1 MRLTL
6 RFGALTV
13 LLVLANSMLTRWS
26 VGTVLS
32 GAITAVAL
40 VLVRDGL
47 RPRSPMRGIA
57 TMTLLYWGL
66 SYVSNIIEALAFKVI
81 PVAGA
86 IESALAGLVLALVAA
101 WLLERL
107 TPPQANHSQPQST
120 FAAGAPWRIA
130 LLAFTFF
137 VLYLAA
143 GIAIQ
148 PWIMGFY
155 AGRPLPS
162 MQELAILVPSRG
174 LFDIACIAPWFL
186 QWHKSRRQAVWLSA
200 YVFATL
206 SGWAPLLLPNVYLP
220 GPIRAAHAVE
230 MGISGILFGV
240 LAAFVLL
247 RPVVSVQKA
256 ISVEGAPSPAMRLR

>member
-1 MRLTL
+1 MRTTL
-6 RFGALTV
+6 RLGAVTV
-13 LLVLANSMLTRWS
+13 LLVLANAMLTRLS

-47 RPRSPMRGIA
+47 RPRSPIQGIA
-57 TMTLLYWGL
+57 TIALLFWGL

-81 PVAGA
+81 PLAGA
-86 IESALAGLVLALVAA
+86 LRGVLIGLVLALAAA

-107 TPPQANHSQPQST
+107 TPPQANQSQPQST
-120 FAAGAPWRIA
+120 FAEGASWRIA

-137 VLYLAA
+137 VLYIAA

-162 MQELAILVPSRG
+162 MLELAILVPSRG
-174 LFDIACIAPWFL
+174 LFDIACIVPWFL

-230 MGISGILFGV
+230 MGTSGILFGA

-247 RPVVSVQKA
+247 RPAAFTRKT
-256 ISVEGAPSPAMRLR
+256 ISAAPSPAAP